1 MIDYEGVN
9 PTRIRVLPNSIPRRQ
24 PTGRD
29 IRAELDIPPEAPV
42 VVTVCQ
48 LRPEKALEVLVSAAS
63 RLHPEFPELAVL
75 VAGDG
80 REETALRD
88 QIRREG
94 VEDVVKLLGTR
105 MDVPDLL
112 AGSDV
117 AVCCS
122 DFEGT
127 PLSVM
132 EYMAAGRAVVAT
144 DVGGLGELIEDS
156 VHGLLVPPR
165 DPGALAGAIAKLL
178 RDPEGRHRMG
188 ARGKDRQGREFDLE
202 SMVERVELLYEELVR
217 TSRPRR

>member
-1 MIDYEGVN
+1 M
-9 PTRIRVLPNSIPRRQ
+9 
-24 PTGRD
+24 
-29 IRAELDIPPEAPV
+29 
-42 VVTVCQ
+42 
-48 LRPEKALEVLVSAAS
+48 
-63 RLHPEFPELAVL
+63 L

-132 EYMAAGRAVVAT
+132 EYMDGPVR
-144 DVGGLGELIEDS
+144 S
-156 VHGLLVPPR
+156 SR
-165 DPGALAGAIAKLL
+165 
-178 RDPEGRHRMG
+178 
-188 ARGKDRQGREFDLE
+188 
-202 SMVERVELLYEELVR
+202 R
-217 TSRPRR
+217 TSGASVS